1 MEACIRSKRY
11 RLNVSKALL
20 VTQRFFKKYG
30 FRVIDNTDPS
40 RVNMQ
45 IDREDEMRRALES
58 LRSAPVIKESLG
70 NLSDLNQKINAIRN
84 TNPEESCMECQ
95 TPECRKLMYLREHYF
110 RLGEYTSP
118 ENAYYLD
125 PAKFPTAEELADP
138 VYVNRQFPKPAI

>member
-1 MEACIRSKRY
+1 
-11 RLNVSKALL
+11 
-20 VTQRFFKKYG
+20 
-30 FRVIDNTDPS
+30 
-40 RVNMQ
+40 
-45 IDREDEMRRALES
+45 MRRSLES